1 MIKLDTKTLWLG
13 AIIEFVP
20 QDILMML
27 VNRFDK
33 EATEPSIALLSSLM
47 DSYDIEFA
55 KPLAELAL
63 EYCDTDYAKKKI
75 GKVARKLNKG
85 SGTAAN
91 TGATAFQWFET
102 VSKSVID
109 LGSEAAQLG
118 NIFSGFDTK
127 ALDIQASQ
135 WKYQIEKEK
144 STRILIIGA
153 FVIIAVIICI
163 ALLVNINKH

>member
-63 EYCDTDYAKKKI
+63 EYYDTDYAKKKI

-85 SGTAAN
+85 AGTAD

-102 VSKSVID
+102 VTKSVID

-127 ALDIQASQ
+127 ALDIEESK

-144 STRILIIGA
+144 STRMLIIGA

-163 ALLVNINKH
+163 ALLVNNKH